1 MMIFFHYLDVVVV
14 VVVENDVAILLANRS
29 AVLYHM
35 EHYDGALKEIE
46 RAINA
51 GYPKEMMYKLKERK
65 ARCMLAKK
73 RHREALYAFQEDI
86 KALDDSKIPLE
97 NRMKLERDAQIMI
110 KMLQKTLEAEEKAAA
125 LMKGKGVKKQERED
139 EVVKN
144 KQIEHFVSDSLT
156 FDFNEME
163 GRFAKAG
170 QNIKLGTQLVQEKPY
185 ASCLLQKYCQTHCQL
200 CFKRTD
206 VPIACFNCSD
216 VVSNNIP
223 IN

>member
-1 MMIFFHYLDVVVV
+1 
-14 VVVENDVAILLANRS
+14 
-29 AVLYHM
+29 M
-35 EHYDGALKEIE
+35 EYYDAALREIE

-73 RHREALYAFQEDI
+73 NHREALYAFQEDV

-110 KMLQKTLEAEEKAAA
+110 KMLQKTLEMEEKAAA

-144 KQIEHFVSDSLT
+144 KQIGQFVSDHLT
-156 FDFNEME
+156 FDFNELE
-163 GRFAKAG
+163 GRFAMAG
-170 QNIKLGTQLVQEKPY
+170 KDIKLGTFLVKEKPY
-185 ASCLLQKYCQTHCQL
+185 ASCLLQKYCQTHCQA

-206 VPIACFNCSD
+206 VHIACPNCSD
-216 VVSNNIP
+216 VVSLIFP
-223 IN
+223 LKIL

>member
-1 MMIFFHYLDVVVV
+1 MFFFFVA
-14 VVVENDVAILLANRS
+14 NDVAILFANRS

-35 EHYDGALKEIE
+35 EHYDAALKEIE

-65 ARCMLAKK
+65 ARCLLAKK
-73 RHREALYAFQEDI
+73 NHKEAMHAFQEDI

-110 KMLQKTLEAEEKAAA
+110 KMLQKTLVMEEKATAA
-125 LMKGKGVKKQERED
+125 KKDAKKQERED
-139 EVVKN
+139 EVIKK
-144 KQIEHFVSDSLT
+144 KQVEHFVSDSLT
-156 FDFNEME
+156 FDFNELE

-170 QNIKLGTQLVQEKPY
+170 KDIKLGTYLVQEKPY
-185 ASCLLQKYCQTHCQL
+185 ASCLIQKYCQTHCQL

-206 VPIACFNCSD
+206 VPIACSNCSD
-216 VVSNNIP
+216 VVS
-223 IN
+223 

>member
-1 MMIFFHYLDVVVV
+1 
-14 VVVENDVAILLANRS
+14 
-29 AVLYHM
+29 M
-35 EHYDGALKEIE
+35 EHYDVALKEIE

-65 ARCMLAKK
+65 ARCLLAKK
-73 RHREALYAFQEDI
+73 NHKEAMYAFQEDI

-110 KMLQKTLEAEEKAAA
+110 KMLQKTLVTEEKAAMA
-125 LMKGKGVKKQERED
+125 LKGAKKQERED
-139 EVVKN
+139 VAIKN
-144 KQIEHFVSDSLT
+144 KQVEHFVSDSLT
-156 FDFNEME
+156 FDFNELE

-170 QNIKLGTQLVQEKPY
+170 KDIKLGTYLVQEKPY

-206 VPIACFNCSD
+206 VPLACSNCAD
-216 VVSNNIP
+216 VVSFLNY
-223 IN
+223 

>member
-1 MMIFFHYLDVVVV
+1 
-14 VVVENDVAILLANRS
+14 
-29 AVLYHM
+29 M
-35 EHYDGALKEIE
+35 EHYDVALKEIE

-65 ARCMLAKK
+65 ARCLLAKK
-73 RHREALYAFQEDI
+73 NHKEAMYAFQEDI

-110 KMLQKTLEAEEKAAA
+110 KMLQKTLVTEEKAAMA
-125 LMKGKGVKKQERED
+125 LKGAKKQERED
-139 EVVKN
+139 VAIKN
-144 KQIEHFVSDSLT
+144 KQVEHFVSDSLT
-156 FDFNEME
+156 FDFNELE

-170 QNIKLGTQLVQEKPY
+170 KDIKLGTYLVQEKPY

-206 VPIACFNCSD
+206 VPLACSNCAD
-216 VVSNNIP
+216 VVSFFNYYFLFFQ
-223 IN
+223 

>member
-1 MMIFFHYLDVVVV
+1 MFFFLVA
-14 VVVENDVAILLANRS
+14 NDVAILFANRS

-35 EHYDGALKEIE
+35 EHYDVALKEIE

-51 GYPKEMMYKLKERK
+51 GYPKEMLYKLKERK
-65 ARCMLAKK
+65 ARCLLAKK
-73 RHREALYAFQEDI
+73 NHKEAMHAFQEDI

-110 KMLQKTLEAEEKAAA
+110 KMLQKTLVMEEKATAA
-125 LMKGKGVKKQERED
+125 MKNAKKPERED
-139 EVVKN
+139 EAIKK
-144 KQIEHFVSDSLT
+144 KQVEHFVSDSLT
-156 FDFNEME
+156 FDFNELE

-170 QNIKLGTQLVQEKPY
+170 KDIKLGTYLVQEKPF

-206 VPIACFNCSD
+206 VPIACSNCSD
-216 VVSNNIP
+216 VVS
-223 IN
+223 